1 MNKKP
6 LEGIKVLD
14 FCWVA
19 VGPMTTRYLA
29 EYGATVIRVE
39 SGKRPETLRRAAPF
53 KDGISGINRSGYFAS
68 YNPNKYGITIDMSHA
83 RAKELVLQLVS
94 WANLVTEN
102 FTPGTMERWGL
113 GYEDLQAIN
122 PAIVMYS
129 TSMLGRGGP
138 MERQP
143 GFGPVLSSLAG
154 LTHITGWPDRDP
166 VNPYGAYTDFIGPRF
181 AVASILAALD
191 YQRRTG
197 KGLHLDMSQLET
209 SLHFTAPFILDCS
222 VNGREQGR
230 KGNRDPGAAPHGAY
244 PCRGEDRWIAIA
256 CQTDQE
262 WQALLELISP
272 VDWDEDRSQQASTL
286 VGRKTVEEDLDKMIA
301 DWTVDQDPQ
310 ELMRTLQDAGVPA
323 GVVNDCRDL
332 FQDPQLTHREHFK
345 YLDHAEIGPYPSDQ
359 SEFDLSKTPG
369 SLDTPAPLLG
379 EHTEYALKELV
390 GLSEDEYRSFEDDG
404 VLE

>member
-83 RAKELVLQLVS
+83 RAKELVLRLVS